1 MRHAY
6 WIGILTGIAIALS
19 LLFAEPQRTAPIDA
33 QAYPAPLPPPL
44 PPSAE
49 GYPGPVDPYPYPAP
63 GPTATQWG
71 VIIDCELW
79 WVVCE
84 DEPTPGVPTATAA
97 PTETLQRTELPTPA
111 PTMTPWYWELKATAT
126 EVQ

>member
-19 LLFAEPQRTAPIDA
+19 ALFAEPQRTEPQPATGDA
-33 QAYPAPLPPPL
+33 QVEAYPAPLPPPL

-63 GPTATQWG
+63 VETWPTA
-71 VIIDCELW
+71 L
-79 WVVCE
+79 
-84 DEPTPGVPTATAA
+84 PGGPGLVPT
-97 PTETLQRTELPTPA
+97 EVELPTPA
-111 PTMTPWYWELKATAT
+111 PTMTA
-126 EVQ
+126 VQ